1 MNKLLVV
8 VLMAVSGISGWYLA
22 KNLPLK
28 SSPTLNSDILAI
40 IDGDVIS
47 KDEFIQQM
55 TLRGGNRPGQ
65 YHEVKQRKFLLDFMI
80 NQKLMMNDAEVK
92 GINKN
97 DTVQR
102 LYRKATIDK
111 YLDEVLESK
120 LDAVRV
126 SDSEIKQH
134 FEDNFSIYE
143 KPARKRAAI
152 IYKATNSETSAE
164 EKEAIKQSLLAI
176 KSSVSELDT
185 NTYHFGDLAL
195 ENSDD
200 RASMYQGGV
209 IGWFIE
215 NPNRAYKWDR
225 SVIQELF
232 KLSDN
237 GDVSDVVET
246 DQGLFLVRL
255 VASENVNVKTL
266 AQVSSGIKKQIL
278 KSKQDQVKR
287 DFINSLAANSK
298 VEVNE
303 ELLAQIEPINPIKR
317 NSERKPPALPS
328 GAGAHNNE

>member
-1 MNKLLVV
+1 MNKIAVV
-8 VLMAVSGISGWYLA
+8 VLMLISGTVGWFLA
-22 KNLPLK
+22 KHLPLESK
-28 SSPTLNSDILAI
+28 PSLNSDVLAI
-40 IDGDVIS
+40 IDGDVIT

-80 NQKLMMNDAEVK
+80 NQKLMMHDAEDK
-92 GINKN
+92 GINKD

-120 LDAVRV
+120 IDAVKV
-126 SDSEIKQH
+126 SESEIKQH
-134 FEDNFSIYE
+134 FDKNFSVYE

-152 IYKATNSETSAE
+152 IYKATNADTSVEDKA
-164 EKEAIKQSLLAI
+164 ALKQSLLEV
-176 KSSVSELDT
+176 KSSMTEFDAD
-185 NTYHFGDLAL
+185 TYHFGDLAL
-195 ENSDD
+195 KHSDD

-255 VASENVNVKTL
+255 VASESVNAKTL
-266 AQVSSGIKKQIL
+266 AQVSSGIKKQLL
-278 KSKQDQVKR
+278 KAKQDQVKR
-287 DFINSLAANSK
+287 DFINSLVDNSK
-298 VEVNE
+298 VEINE
-303 ELLAQIEPINPIKR
+303 NLLAQIEPISPIKR
-317 NSERKPPALPS
+317 NSDRKPPALPS
-328 GAGAHNNE
+328 GAGDQQ